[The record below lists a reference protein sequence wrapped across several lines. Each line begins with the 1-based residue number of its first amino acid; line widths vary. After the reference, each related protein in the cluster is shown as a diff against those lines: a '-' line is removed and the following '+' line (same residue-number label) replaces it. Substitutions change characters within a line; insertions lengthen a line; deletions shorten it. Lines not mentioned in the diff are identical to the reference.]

1 MIPLPFFERTAYG
14 LAQPCLEVL
23 QTALLQIHRIVIFLD
38 AFDNL
43 SGRLLLA
50 DVRLYHL
57 HQGKQHYHYHHHDKP
72 RQDFTPQPDVR
83 LNKDTDAQ
91 GQDKAQPVQGRI
103 ELGRL
108 HILIPQFLGCIQ
120 YELLMMLLPK
130 LVEFSFFVFS
140 PSSLL
145 YTIYILKMLICVT
158 FSISVFFIANLSQ
171 ISEFSKLF
179 LLFYCFLTAFN
190 LHCPVTMP
198 VAEYHWHS
206 PLALPQEAARL
217 SEDNRYLI
225 SRTYKLLTYD
235 KEAPLYA
242 LCYEA

>member
-14 LAQPCLEVL
+14 LAQPCIEVL
-23 QTALLQIHRIVIFLD
+23 QTSLLQIHRIVIFLD

-130 LVEFSFFVFS
+130 LIEFCFFVFFCIIVVVYN
-140 PSSLL
+140 L
-145 YTIYILKMLICVT
+145 YIKDAQLRHILHFDFLYCK
-158 FSISVFFIANLSQ
+158 FITN
-171 ISEFSKLF
+171 
-179 LLFYCFLTAFN
+179 
-190 LHCPVTMP
+190 
-198 VAEYHWHS
+198 
-206 PLALPQEAARL
+206 
-217 SEDNRYLI
+217 
-225 SRTYKLLTYD
+225 
-235 KEAPLYA
+235 
-242 LCYEA
+242 